1 MSYNRWMPVQC
12 SSELY
17 HHGVKGMKWGKHLF
31 GNGADIQAGAS
42 GGGGGN
48 EEDLKLLEELKKK
61 YGDKA
66 LEMFK
71 KIKQQQQSEDGRYG
85 TLDKLREKITGNAD
99 PDNIKQVHDRVY
111 ERTLKGA
118 KATKYSGAKSE
129 SDEEYASRSAKE
141 TAEKTKEY
149 IKDHSVAGAVNKVK
163 KKLNLGGSI
172 KAEHHVTV
180 SKTAKGDAGNKG
192 KSFYE
197 QNKDKMHY
205 KVGDMDTDARVRRYT
220 AEGRERFRQN
230 GMYRNM
236 NLKDVY
242 GPNAKIKNHAGRDGV
257 DLFKKIDVSDNR
269 NGMNYATR
277 EQDKSKY
284 NDGKY
289 GFKDRVRE
297 KITGKMD
304 PDYKKDAY
312 NKKVSAAVRTAN
324 QKQAWSVGM
333 EEADIRNKAKD
344 YVDRLE
350 KQVYDKSLAGAI
362 ERRRKKKRR

>member
-17 HHGVKGMKWGKHLF
+17 HHGVKGMKWGRHLF
-31 GNGADIQAGAS
+31 GKGADIQMGP
-42 GGGGGN
+42 GGGGGG
-48 EEDLKLLEELKKK
+48 DLEEAELFEKLKELF
-61 YGDKA
+61 GDKKA
-66 LEMFK
+66 LQYLERYKKGELDPGKIAQIGTPHGWQAWDRLEDSLSGRQAEMK
-71 KIKQQQQSEDGRYG
+71 G
-85 TLDKLREKITGNAD
+85 ITSRLNYRQGGPNA
-99 PDNIKQVHDRVY
+99 N
-111 ERTLKGA
+111 
-118 KATKYSGAKSE
+118 
-129 SDEEYASRSAKE
+129 
-141 TAEKTKEY
+141 
-149 IKDHSVAGAVNKVK
+149 KDS
-163 KKLNLGGSI
+163 SS
-172 KAEHHVTV
+172 T
-180 SKTAKGDAGNKG
+180 G

-220 AEGRERFRQN
+220 AEGRDRYRQN
-230 GMYRNM
+230 GKYRNM
-236 NLKDVY
+236 NLTDVY
-242 GPNAKIKNHAGRDGV
+242 GENSKVNGNVGKNGAN
-257 DLFKKIDVSDNR
+257 LYKKLDVSDNR

-312 NKKVSAAVRTAN
+312 NKKVSAAVRIAN

-333 EEADIRNKAKD
+333 EEADIRDKAKD

-350 KQVYDKSLAGAI
+350 KQVYNKSLAGAI

>member
-31 GNGADIQAGAS
+31 GNGADIQAGAG

-149 IKDHSVAGAVNKVK
+149 IKEHSVAGAIGKAK
-163 KKLNLGGSI
+163 KKLDGVTREKRIPEKKIAEETIREQRIPEKKIAETVI
-172 KAEHHVTV
+172 KEKKVGA
-180 SKTAKGDAGNKG
+180 GDKG

-197 QNKDKMHY
+197 QNKDKMRY
-205 KVGDMDTDARVRRYT
+205 KVGDM
-220 AEGRERFRQN
+220 E
-230 GMYRNM
+230 
-236 NLKDVY
+236 
-242 GPNAKIKNHAGRDGV
+242 
-257 DLFKKIDVSDNR
+257 
-269 NGMNYATR
+269 
-277 EQDKSKY
+277 EQD
-284 NDGKY
+284 
-289 GFKDRVRE
+289 VR
-297 KITGKMD
+297 D
-304 PDYKKDAY
+304 
-312 NKKVSAAVRTAN
+312 
-324 QKQAWSVGM
+324 
-333 EEADIRNKAKD
+333 KAKD